1 MKIRI
6 VKAKV
11 RNPVP
16 VKLVFKSREE
26 SDGLIFLKSRNIV
39 KGYMQ
44 VPGVDSI
51 ESISPVTSD
60 TSTRILIG
68 ITIYHEEKR
77 WVAGIRDTES
87 AFLHPYLEVE
97 MYIER
102 P

>member
-1 MKIRI
+1 MINV
-6 VKAKV
+6 VK
-11 RNPVP
+11 
-16 VKLVFKSREE
+16 E
-26 SDGLIFLKSRNIV
+26 
-39 KGYMQ
+39 YMQ